1 MSETGQVWKA
11 EKTQGVIKITEVV
24 VIVLTRA
31 TAAIVK
37 INFENRPKGLSAK
50 LDVVWKGGSRSW
62 GWHKVLAWATGK
74 TELPLTELQMH
85 WEEKIR
91 GQIRSL
97 TTEC

>member
-37 INFENRPKGLSAK
+37 INFENRPKRLSAK
-50 LDVVWKGGSRSW
+50 LDVVWKSGSRS
-62 GWHKVLAWATGK
+62 
-74 TELPLTELQMH
+74 
-85 WEEKIR
+85 
-91 GQIRSL
+91 
-97 TTEC
+97 